1 MKIIT
6 TNKLQSDLSK
16 VIREV
21 EAGEVYQINR
31 YSNSVAYLVPKEEFD
46 KLVSGNECKACLKDL
61 RKIANKLE

>member
-31 YSNSVAYLVPKEEFD
+31 YSDSVAFLVSKEEFD